1 MEKEL
6 HDLMMELEGK
16 ERIMAEQ
23 TSRLFNINNTLF
35 PDNKEWTKGCPDCRE
50 RVYKRLK
57 SYWENNIRQKYI

>member
-16 ERIMAEQ
+16 DKILTEQ
-23 TSRLFNINNTLF
+23 TTRLFNINNTLF
-35 PDNKEWTKGCPDCRE
+35 PDCKEWTKGCPACRE
-50 RVYKRLK
+50 RVYNRLK